1 MGQVN
6 LKKACV
12 LHLKNIQIP
21 LNKKLQRY
29 YDSDLSLISSVVT
42 EDNVLRFE
50 WRFWNPTYKEVR
62 HVPAYD
68 EMVLF
73 AAIGGYSGMVLGLSF
88 LQIPDLLKA
97 VFQFF
102 LHCYSDV
109 EVSTGETKKSEITES
124 RIARMS

>member
-1 MGQVN
+1 MINFDN
-6 LKKACV
+6 LRITRKSIASNV
-12 LHLKNIQIP
+12 GF
-21 LNKKLQRY
+21 
-29 YDSDLSLISSVVT
+29 DLSFISSVDT
-42 EDNVLRFE
+42 EQNVLRFE

-102 LHCYSDV
+102 RHCYNDV
-109 EVSTGETKKSEITES
+109 EDSTGDTKKTEVTEC

>member
-1 MGQVN
+1 M
-6 LKKACV
+6 
-12 LHLKNIQIP
+12 
-21 LNKKLQRY
+21 
-29 YDSDLSLISSVVT
+29 
-42 EDNVLRFE
+42 LRFE

-97 VFQFF
+97 AFQFF
-102 LHCYSDV
+102 LHCYGGV
-109 EVSTGETKKSEITES
+109 EVSTGETKKTEITEN

>member
-1 MGQVN
+1 M
-6 LKKACV
+6 
-12 LHLKNIQIP
+12 HLKNI
-21 LNKKLQRY
+21 LKELKGCYN
-29 YDSDLSLISSVVT
+29 SDLSFIFSVDT
-42 EDNVLRFE
+42 EENVLRFE

-73 AAIGGYSGMVLGLSF
+73 AALGGYSGMVLGLSF

-102 LHCYSDV
+102 RHCYSDV
-109 EVSTGETKKSEITES
+109 EVPTGDTKKSEIKES

>member
-1 MGQVN
+1 ME
-6 LKKACV
+6 
-12 LHLKNIQIP
+12 
-21 LNKKLQRY
+21 LQGY
-29 YDSDLSLISSVVT
+29 YNNGLSIISSLDT
-42 EDNVLRFE
+42 EQDVPRFE

-102 LHCYSDV
+102 YHCYSDI
-109 EVSTGETKKSEITES
+109 EVSTGDTKMAKITETG
-124 RIARMS
+124 ITKMS